1 MSEKNFKIHSVK
13 YNFLMNVILKTSTFI
28 FPLVTFPYVSRVLGP
43 GPNGDISFAASVI
56 SYFSLIAAMGI
67 PSYGVRKCAEYR
79 DNPIELG
86 KVFQELLIINTL
98 FTILSYAVLVLL
110 VQIIPQFKNDSLL
123 IYITS
128 ITIIF
133 STFGVEWVY
142 QAIEQYDYITVR
154 NIAFKIF
161 AVIGMFVFVHKPSDY
176 IVYAGITVFGN
187 VGSNILN
194 ILRLP
199 RYIPMK
205 KYKKYNLKMH
215 LSPIFLLFLYNAT
228 TTIFTNLDQVM
239 LGFMSSNKEVGYYAA
254 TVKIKNILTSVI
266 TSLGAVM
273 LPRVAYYLGK
283 EDNKAFAR
291 LIKKSFDFI
300 FISAIPISLFFLI
313 EAKPIID
320 FLAGSQYLR
329 ATVILQCIAPSII
342 FIGISS
348 VTAWQLLIPLKLEKY
363 TVLGAI
369 VGAILNVILNII
381 LIPRI
386 GGAGAAIATT
396 IAELGVLITHII
408 VLRELINENKFIEFI
423 ELYKVILASIIATI
437 VILIF
442 NYCVTVANSLLECLL
457 SGIIYFSCYIV
468 VLFIVKNKM
477 IREISKDIITRLG

>member
-1 MSEKNFKIHSVK
+1 MAEKNFKIHSVK

-254 TVKIKNILTSVI
+254 TVKIKNILTSVV

-300 FISAIPISLFFLI
+300 FISAIPISLFFLRFSSRI
-313 EAKPIID
+313 
-320 FLAGSQYLR
+320 
-329 ATVILQCIAPSII
+329 TVS
-342 FIGISS
+342 
-348 VTAWQLLIPLKLEKY
+348 
-363 TVLGAI
+363 
-369 VGAILNVILNII
+369 
-381 LIPRI
+381 
-386 GGAGAAIATT
+386 
-396 IAELGVLITHII
+396 
-408 VLRELINENKFIEFI
+408 
-423 ELYKVILASIIATI
+423 
-437 VILIF
+437 
-442 NYCVTVANSLLECLL
+442 
-457 SGIIYFSCYIV
+457 
-468 VLFIVKNKM
+468 
-477 IREISKDIITRLG
+477 